1 MRITILT
8 LFPELFNNFLK
19 TSIIK
24 QNIVDKVVDIEVV
37 NFRSFSKDKRQRV
50 DDTPYGGGGGMVLCL
65 QPIVDA
71 IRFYKQPSTKVIL
84 LSPQGK
90 IFSQACAKKLS
101 KCQHLIIICGRYEG
115 FDERILNYVD
125 QVISIGDYVLNGG
138 EIPAMLI
145 AETII
150 RLLPNAISK
159 ESLISESFNDNLL
172 DHSVYTK
179 PTKFEGHEVPSI
191 LLSGNH
197 KKIDEFRH
205 NEKINKTK
213 QIRPDLFKKYKK
225 QK

>member
-24 QNIVDKVVDIEVV
+24 QNITDKVVDIEVV

-71 IRFYKQPSTKVIL
+71 IRFYKQPSTKVVL

-90 IFSQACAKKLS
+90 IFNQACAKKLS

-179 PTKFEGHEVPSI
+179 PAKFEGHEVPSI

>member
-24 QNIVDKVVDIEVV
+24 QNIIDKVVDIEVV

-90 IFSQACAKKLS
+90 MFNQVCAKKLS

-197 KKIDEFRH
+197 KKINEFRH